1 MNAADAAARLQAD
14 RLLAI
19 IRTESAADARV
30 AAEGLIAGGI
40 ASLEISLTTPGAL
53 QAIAHL
59 AAEAAL
65 GAGTIRGV
73 ADAEASVDAG
83 AAFLL
88 SPHTDLQ
95 VAAWARAHDVLYI
108 PGALTPTDVAAA
120 LDAGS
125 TLIKLFPARAFGP
138 AYVRDLLG
146 PFPTARLVPTGGID
160 AANAREYLDA
170 GAVAVAMGSSLVN
183 ADTIADRARL
193 ATLAEQA
200 RAAVTPST
208 TNPES
213 T

>member
-1 MNAADAAARLQAD
+1 
-14 RLLAI
+14 
-19 IRTESAADARV
+19 
-30 AAEGLIAGGI
+30 
-40 ASLEISLTTPGAL
+40 
-53 QAIAHL
+53 
-59 AAEAAL
+59 
-65 GAGTIRGV
+65 
-73 ADAEASVDAG
+73 
-83 AAFLL
+83 
-88 SPHTDLQ
+88 
-95 VAAWARAHDVLYI
+95 
-108 PGALTPTDVAAA
+108 VAAA

-200 RAAVTPST
+200 RAAVAPSI
-208 TNPES
+208 TNPEN